1 MKGIAY
7 LHTVSSI
14 IYNYP
19 ECIVGIENYYILCF
33 NIPIINGYSA
43 KVKILLHEVMSS
55 SFILYGTWKISF
67 LLLIDPPHISRI
79 MPEDIKALLFKSSL
93 HAISKKFFL
102 KQQFTLSPIEV
113 FGHNQEQNTSL

>member
-7 LHTVSSI
+7 LHAVSLI

-33 NIPIINGYSA
+33 NIPIINGYSD

-55 SFILYGTWKISF
+55 SFILNKISF
-67 LLLIDPPHISRI
+67 LVDFPHTSRI
-79 MPEDIKALLFKSSL
+79 VAEDTKALLFRS
-93 HAISKKFFL
+93 
-102 KQQFTLSPIEV
+102 T
-113 FGHNQEQNTSL
+113 